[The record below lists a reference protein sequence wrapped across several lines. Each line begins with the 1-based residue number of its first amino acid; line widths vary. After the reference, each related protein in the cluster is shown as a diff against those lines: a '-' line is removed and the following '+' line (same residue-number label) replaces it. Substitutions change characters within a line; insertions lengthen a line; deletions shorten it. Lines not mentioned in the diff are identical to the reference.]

1 MTLEEMTTALEAAQE
16 SIKRLEENNRA
27 LKAEKQTLQGEK
39 DEAARK
45 AREAEDAAA
54 TSGDDVEKV
63 RASMQAKYDRD
74 LKAAQ
79 DQLAEKGKELHSL
92 KAHTE
97 ATTAMAKAGFTAGAQ
112 SLMLKAILA
121 EASIGEDGKPTLEG
135 KSISAY
141 VADYAKTSEG
151 KQFIKAPD
159 SAGADA
165 KSGSGEAKAAWTY
178 EASQKDRAGF
188 RAWAK
193 SSEEAKAQANELYKG
208 WTGTSEDVF

>member
-1 MTLEEMTTALEAAQE
+1 MTLEEVTAALEAAQA
-16 SIKRLEENNRA
+16 SIKGLEENNRA

-45 AREAEDAAA
+45 AREAEDAVA

-63 RASMQAKYDRD
+63 RQTMQAKYDRD
-74 LKAAQ
+74 LAAAEAK
-79 DQLAEKGKELHSL
+79 LTEKGKELHSL

-97 ATTAMAKAGFTAGAQ
+97 ATTAMAKAGYTVGAQ

-121 EASIGEDGKPTLEG
+121 EATLGDDGNPTIEG

-151 KQFIKAPD
+151 KQFIKAPENT
-159 SAGADA
+159 GAAA
-165 KSGSGEAKAAWTY
+165 KGGSGEAKANWTY
-178 EASQKDRAGF
+178 ESSQKDRAGF
-188 RAWAK
+188 RTWAK
-193 SSEEAKAQANELYKG
+193 ENEENRTAANALYKE
-208 WTGTSEDVF
+208 WNNTNEDVF